1 MVTGRNLRLLLVFAL
16 LAGILSGPCLENA
29 LALESGGG
37 EGAEE
42 AVPELKPLKPKFHKV
57 EPYKAGVQHNQVLK
71 PKKKKTVKR
80 KKLKAS
86 SRADNYKGK
95 DQSALL
101 DNSRL
106 DASANSTMLNSAA
119 LRGIGI
125 IGVKFIAQGGLPPV
139 INQVFRGTPAAEQGL
154 RPNDAIV
161 AVDGVPT
168 YGLTREECY
177 DLIVGSP
184 NTPVTLSIRRGS
196 SFSVHT
202 MMRMDFTELTDPSV
216 RRAYGVNL

>member
-1 MVTGRNLRLLLVFAL
+1 MVAGKITGWLIVLAL
-16 LAGILSGPCLENA
+16 LAGILSGPCLGNA

-71 PKKKKTVKR
+71 PKKKKVQK
-80 KKLKAS
+80 KKLRAS

-95 DQSALL
+95 DQSASL

-106 DASANSTMLNSAA
+106 DASADSTMLNSAA

-125 IGVKFIAQGGLPPV
+125 IGVKFIAEGGLPPV

-196 SFSVHT
+196 NFSVHT
-202 MMRMDFTELTDPSV
+202 MMRMDFTELTDPAV

>member
-1 MVTGRNLRLLLVFAL
+1 MVAGKRTGWLIFLAL
-16 LAGILSGPCLENA
+16 SAGMLSGLFLGNVC
-29 LALESGGG
+29 ALESGGEG
-37 EGAEE
+37 EGEK

-71 PKKKKTVKR
+71 PKKKKVKK
-80 KKLKAS
+80 KKLKAG

-101 DNSRL
+101 DNNRL

-125 IGVKFIAQGGLPPV
+125 IGVKFIAEGGLPPV

-196 SFSVHT
+196 NFSVHT
-202 MMRMDFTELTDPSV
+202 MMRMDFTELTDPAV